1 LLLQVDDT
9 MRTDST
15 RRRWALEG
23 DIDDEPLVLPVAVLP
38 LVAVPLVPELPV
50 DEVDPLELPLSSDPR
65 ISTS

>member
-23 DIDDEPLVLPVAVLP
+23 DIDDEPLVLPVAVPP